1 MFIKELSVENY
12 RNYQSAEVSFSENQ
26 NLIFGEN
33 AQGKTNLIEAVF
45 YLSCLKTFRGKSDT
59 DAIKTGEKEA
69 KIRGVFKAYGR
80 DIEIKCD
87 ILSSGRRLFVNG
99 IRENKPSNHIGLIK
113 TVVFSPND
121 LLLIKEGPSL
131 RRRFLNI
138 AISQL
143 RPGYIKALSE
153 HNKIIESKRKILRME
168 DKTPYI
174 DFYDVLNEK
183 LSKCAAIIIRERGR
197 FIEELSKIASETGLK
212 ISGGRENLSFSYKPP
227 SSVENFSD
235 NNLENILYEH
245 LKRRRDAEFAS
256 EMCLVGAHR
265 DDFEVFINGESARDF
280 GSQGQI
286 RSSVLA
292 IKVAEHEILKRDSG
306 EAPILLL
313 DDVLSELDPS
323 RRSFLI
329 NDIHRGQTIITGCDP
344 SMFDELRQGK
354 IFTVKAGS
362 VVNEKRNN

>member
-1 MFIKELSVENY
+1 
-12 RNYQSAEVSFSENQ
+12 
-26 NLIFGEN
+26 
-33 AQGKTNLIEAVF
+33 
-45 YLSCLKTFRGKSDT
+45 
-59 DAIKTGEKEA
+59 
-69 KIRGVFKAYGR
+69 
-80 DIEIKCD
+80 
-87 ILSSGRRLFVNG
+87 
-99 IRENKPSNHIGLIK
+99 
-113 TVVFSPND
+113 
-121 LLLIKEGPSL
+121 
-131 RRRFLNI
+131 
-138 AISQL
+138 
-143 RPGYIKALSE
+143 
-153 HNKIIESKRKILRME
+153 ME